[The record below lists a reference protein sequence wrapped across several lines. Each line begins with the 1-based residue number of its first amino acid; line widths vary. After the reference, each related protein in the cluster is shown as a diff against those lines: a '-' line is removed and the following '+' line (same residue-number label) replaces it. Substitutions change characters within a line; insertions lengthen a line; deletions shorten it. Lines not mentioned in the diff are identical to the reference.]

1 VIKVHLVAHPLDPHK
16 TVSNLL
22 ARVFRE
28 FAEEK
33 KLSTV
38 IEVHCKPEDPPVR
51 LQLRVL
57 VPKILKGASRQKRRP
72 RMTRSTTR
80 ST

>member
-1 VIKVHLVAHPLDPHK
+1 VIKVHLMSHPLDPHK

-28 FAEEK
+28 FAEHK
-33 KLSTV
+33 KSSTV

-57 VPKILKGASRQKRRP
+57 VPKTLKGSPRPQRRP
-72 RMTRSTTR
+72 RMANRSRST
-80 ST
+80 